1 MTAADLHEMTRN
13 IVESITGED
22 TVENKLQKLSNKLA
36 AFDIVVSSLQRA
48 QECSV
53 GFADPSHP
61 DPTPPPPE
69 EPLDNRSFQE
79 KLDERKEMRM

>member
-1 MTAADLHEMTRN
+1 MTRN

-36 AFDIVVSSLQRA
+36 PFDVAVSSLQRA

-61 DPTPPPPE
+61 DPTPPPE

-79 KLDERKEMRM
+79 KLDERKHMRM